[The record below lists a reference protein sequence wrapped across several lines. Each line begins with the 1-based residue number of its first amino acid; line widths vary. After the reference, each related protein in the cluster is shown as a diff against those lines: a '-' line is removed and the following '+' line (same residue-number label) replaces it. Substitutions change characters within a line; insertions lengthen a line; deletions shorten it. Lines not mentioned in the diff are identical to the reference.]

1 MKILQSSFFRALCA
15 IIVGALLIKYR
26 EQTVTWMTIAIG
38 ILFFL
43 SGVISCATYFVARR
57 RKDAPQVFDANGQQ
71 ISGFKP
77 TFPIV
82 GLGSLILGIILAL
95 MPTTFINWLIYIL
108 ASILILGAVSQFVNL
123 AAVSRY
129 ARVGFYYWI
138 MPSLILLIGLVAIIH
153 PSTIASAPLF
163 VIGWCMVVY
172 GVVEMINA
180 LKISRIHRITAK
192 AAANTAQENIGESKA
207 TQIESDEE
215 K

>member
-192 AAANTAQENIGESKA
+192 AAANAAQENSGESEA
-207 TQIESDEE
+207 AQIESDEE

>member
-192 AAANTAQENIGESKA
+192 TAANTAQENSGESEA
-207 TQIESDEE
+207 AQIESDEE